1 MFKLDSINKQIL
13 IELEGNCRL
22 TYQTIADKIGLSRS
36 AVKRRVDKLQEL
48 GVIEEF
54 VVEFYQNACGLEWL
68 AIDVVTDTL
77 EDVDVFIEKLNDF
90 PVVFVTAWLAS
101 GKYLIYGQV
110 DNQYRSYEIGKEIRN
125 MKYVKDVALHPMIPV
140 TNRILSTRSMFQGI
154 GSRIELNNGQL
165 RVLKALLPDARKSIS
180 QIVEETNMSSKRVKT
195 ILDSLLE
202 HKGIHFT
209 ILFNLSAHGNINF
222 VLKLL
227 FNEKKSEPKDVVRWI
242 QKYHSHEYWNSF
254 LFVHEPILMNFFTCS
269 HLKDVSSITR
279 SMEQAPFTISAEPLV
294 IFPSRMN
301 KGLRRLRLEEIL
313 ADIKLK

>member
-1 MFKLDSINKQIL
+1 MDSIDKQIL

-68 AIDVVTDTL
+68 AIDVVTDAS
-77 EDVDVFIEKLNDF
+77 EDVDAFIKKLNSF
-90 PVVFVTAWLAS
+90 PVVFMTGWLAS
-101 GKYLIYGQV
+101 GKYLIYGQA
-110 DNQYRSYEIGKEIRN
+110 DNQYQSYEIGKEIRI
-125 MKYVKDVALHPMIPV
+125 MEFVKDVILHPMIPI

-154 GSRIELNNGQL
+154 GSKMELNNGQL
-165 RVLKALLPDARKSIS
+165 RVLKALLPDARKPIS
-180 QIVEETNMSSKRVKT
+180 KIVEETNLSSKRVKT

-209 ILFNLSAHGNINF
+209 IMFNLSAHGNTNCI
-222 VLKLL
+222 LKLL
-227 FNEKKSEPKDVVRWI
+227 FDEKKSEPNDVVRWI
-242 QKYHSHEYWNSF
+242 QKHHSHEYWNSF
-254 LFVHEPILMNFFTCS
+254 LYVHEPVLMNFFTCS
-269 HLKDVSSITR
+269 NLKNVSSITR

-294 IFPSRMN
+294 VFPSRMN
-301 KGLRRLRLEEIL
+301 KGLRRLRLEEML
-313 ADIKLK
+313 SDTKL